1 VRLGRTAHR
10 LEGAGARRLIAIV
23 VYEPRVLVEDF
34 VEEDLVPG
42 RAASAEPGARSRRE
56 VARPTGAQGHLEES
70 SGPDRQPGG
79 RVILKTMLKRAAAAA
94 ARLVGR
100 PLPAASRHHY
110 KHVWTALSATEDAAK
125 LWVQGSTDEAE
136 LDRTARNDAERF
148 QRVLHITLDDDVLE
162 IGCGV
167 GRVGKALA
175 PLCRTWIGCD
185 VSPRMLRYAARRLE
199 GLPNVRFV
207 EISGYDLQPIPAE
220 SVDVVYCTV
229 VFMHLTEWDRYNY
242 IEEARRVLR
251 PGGRLYVDN
260 ISLTTDY
267 GWNFFQA
274 SRRYEP
280 ARRPPQIGSTS
291 TPQEFEVYLRRAGF
305 ASWSVDI
312 VDEAW
317 VVGLGVK

>member
-1 VRLGRTAHR
+1 MM
-10 LEGAGARRLIAIV
+10 
-23 VYEPRVLVEDF
+23 
-34 VEEDLVPG
+34 
-42 RAASAEPGARSRRE
+42 ASGSDM
-56 VARPTGAQGHLEES
+56 S
-70 SGPDRQPGG
+70 
-79 RVILKTMLKRAAAAA
+79 LKTTLRRAAAAA
-94 ARLVGR
+94 ARLVRPAPPGGR
-100 PLPAASRHHY
+100 HDY
-110 KHVWTALSATEDAAK
+110 KRVWTALSATEDAARF
-125 LWVQGSTDEAE
+125 WVQGSTDEAE
-136 LDRTARNDAERF
+136 LERTARYDV
-148 QRVLHITLDDDVLE
+148 QRLQRALQIAPDDDVLE

-185 VSPRMLRYAARRLE
+185 VSPHMLRHAARRLE
-199 GLPNVRFV
+199 GLPNVRLV
-207 EISGYDLQPIPAE
+207 ELSGYDLRPIEDE

-229 VFMHLTEWDRYNY
+229 VFMHLAEWDRYSY

-251 PGGRLYVDN
+251 PGGRLYADN

-267 GWNFFQA
+267 GWNFFQT

-280 ARRPPQIGSTS
+280 SQRPPQIGSTS

-305 ASWSVDI
+305 ASWSVDV